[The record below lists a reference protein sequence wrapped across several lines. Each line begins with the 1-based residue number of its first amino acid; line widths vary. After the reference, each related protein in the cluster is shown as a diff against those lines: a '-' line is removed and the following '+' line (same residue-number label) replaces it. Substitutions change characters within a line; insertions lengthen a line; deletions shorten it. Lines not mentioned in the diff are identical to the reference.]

1 MLRSTVNKSA
11 NGKQKALFERTAIPK
26 AVAILSVP
34 TVISQLITVI
44 YNLADTYFVGEMNDP
59 YQLSAINV
67 CLPLMLMFTALANL
81 FGIGGSGA
89 LSRALGRGD
98 TDTARRISSF
108 AVYGGIAVSLAYS
121 AIVLAFSEPILYAM
135 GADGYT
141 FSYAYDYMIY
151 VIVIGGVFTAM
162 NPLLAHLV
170 RSEGRSL
177 ASGFGMSLGAVINI
191 ILDPIMI
198 TSLGLGIVGAA
209 VATLIGN
216 ACACLFFVACIISSR
231 KRTVISLVPMKIS
244 LKAAID
250 VLLTGLPNFFLSM
263 LSSVSNTATNNLIVA
278 YDTVALAGVGI
289 AKKINLTAFAVTQ
302 GISQGV
308 LPLIGYNYA
317 QGNKKR
323 MNGAILFA
331 GAVTGVISLVLM
343 TVALTASGS
352 VVSLFIKDAS
362 TVEYGSNFLRIICL
376 AMPTSAFIFL
386 SITYFQATGRKTFPL
401 ILSFL
406 RKGTLDIIF
415 MLTLN
420 SAFGMYGVL
429 WATPAAEVTASV
441 VTAVMLV
448 SVILSNCHLRRL
460 VPETN

>member
-1 MLRSTVNKSA
+1 MNKA
-11 NGKQKALFERTAIPK
+11 AEGGQKKLFELMAIPR

-98 TDTARRISSF
+98 TDTARRITAFSIWSG
-108 AVYGGIAVSLAYS
+108 VVVSLIYS
-121 AIVLAFSEPILYAM
+121 AVVFVFSEPVLYAM
-135 GADGYT
+135 GADELTY
-141 FSYAYDYMIY
+141 SYAYDYMLY
-151 VIVIGGVFTAM
+151 VIVIGGVFTVL

-170 RSEGRSL
+170 RSEGRSF
-177 ASGFGMSLGAVINI
+177 AAGIGMSLGAVINI

-198 TSLGLGIVGAA
+198 TTLGMGIVGAA
-209 VATLIGN
+209 LATLIGN
-216 ACACLFFVACIISSR
+216 ACACLFFVVYVACRHGS
-231 KRTVISLVPMKIS
+231 TLVSFKPMKIS
-244 LKAAID
+244 LSSALD
-250 VLLTGLPNFFLSM
+250 VVMTGLPNFFLSM
-263 LSSVSNTATNNLIVA
+263 LSSISNTATNNLIVG
-278 YDTVALAGVGI
+278 YDTIALAGVGI

-308 LPLIGYNYA
+308 LPLVGYNYA
-317 QGNKKR
+317 KGNKKR

-331 GAVTGVISLVLM
+331 GAVTGVISIGLM
-343 TVALTASGS
+343 ILALTASEPL
-352 VVSLFIKDAS
+352 VALFIKDAA
-362 TVEYGSNFLRIICL
+362 TVNYGSKFLRIICL

-406 RKGTLDIIF
+406 RKGTLDIVF
-415 MLTLN
+415 MLILN
-420 SAFGMYGVL
+420 QAVGLYGIL
-429 WATPAAEVTASV
+429 WATPAAEITASI
-441 VTAVMLV
+441 VTAVMLL
-448 SVILSNCHLRRL
+448 ITYLRRR
-460 VPETN
+460 

>member
-1 MLRSTVNKSA
+1 MQRSTVNKIS
-11 NGKQKALFERTAIPK
+11 NGKQKELFERTAIPK

-98 TDTARRISSF
+98 PDAARRISSF
-108 AVYGGIAVSLAYS
+108 AVFGGIAVSIIYS
-121 AIVLAFSEPILYAM
+121 AIVFIFSEPILYAM
-135 GADGYT
+135 GADEYT
-141 FSYAYDYMIY
+141 FSHAYDYMIY
-151 VIVIGGVFTAM
+151 VIVLGGVFTAM

-177 ASGFGMSLGAVINI
+177 ASGFGISLGAVINI

-216 ACACLFFVACIISSR
+216 LCACIYFIIYITVNG
-231 KRTVISLVPMKIS
+231 KRTVISLKPMKIGIRS
-244 LKAAID
+244 AVD
-250 VLLTGLPNFFLSM
+250 VLMTGLPNFFLSM
-263 LSSVSNTATNNLIVA
+263 LSSVSNTATNNLVVS
-278 YDTVALAGVGI
+278 YDTIALAGVGI

-331 GAVTGVISLVLM
+331 GAVTGIISLSLM
-343 TVALTASGS
+343 TVALTLSGQM
-352 VVSLFIKDAS
+352 VNLFINDTA
-362 TVEYGSNFLRIICL
+362 TVGYGSEFLRIICL

-386 SITYFQATGRKTFPL
+386 SITYFQAIGQKTFPL

-406 RKGTLDIIF
+406 RKGTLDIVF
-415 MLTLN
+415 MITLN
-420 SAFGMYGVL
+420 NAFGLHGIL
-429 WATPAAEVTASV
+429 WATPAAEITASAVTAFMLIAMLRAKKHSS
-441 VTAVMLV
+441 AV
-448 SVILSNCHLRRL
+448 R
-460 VPETN
+460 TGQ

>member
-1 MLRSTVNKSA
+1 MNKSSSD
-11 NGKQKALFERTAIPK
+11 KQKALFERTAIPR

-34 TVISQLITVI
+34 TVISQLITVV

-98 TDTARRISSF
+98 TDTAKRISSF
-108 AVYGGIAVSLAYS
+108 AVYGGIAVSIVYS
-121 AIVLAFSEPILYAM
+121 AVVLAFSEPILYAM
-135 GADGYT
+135 GADKYT
-141 FSYAYDYMIY
+141 ISYAYDYMIY
-151 VIVIGGVFTAM
+151 VIVLGGVFTVM

-170 RSEGRSL
+170 RSEGHSL

-198 TSLGLGIVGAA
+198 SMLGMGIIGAA
-209 VATLIGN
+209 AATLIGN
-216 ACACLFFVACIISSR
+216 ACACVFFVMYIIRSHD
-231 KRTVISLVPMKIS
+231 KTVISLAPMRIRPKV
-244 LKAAID
+244 AVD

-331 GAVTGVISLVLM
+331 GAVTGIISLGLM
-343 TVALTASGS
+343 IFALTSS
-352 VVSLFIKDAS
+352 EFIVSLFIKDTA
-362 TVEYGSNFLRIICL
+362 TVGYGSNFLRIICL

-415 MLTLN
+415 MITLN
-420 SAFGMYGVL
+420 NALGMYGVL

-441 VTAVMLV
+441 VTAVMLF
-448 SVILSNCHLRRL
+448 SVLLTDPSLHHPRQG
-460 VPETN
+460 

>member
-1 MLRSTVNKSA
+1 MNKPS
-11 NGKQKALFERTAIPK
+11 KDRQKALFERTAIPR

-34 TVISQLITVI
+34 TVISQLIMVI
-44 YNLADTYFVGEMNDP
+44 YNLADTYFVGKMNDP

-81 FGIGGSGA
+81 FGIGGSGS
-89 LSRALGRGD
+89 LSRALGKGD
-98 TDTARRISSF
+98 TDTAKRISSF
-108 AVYGGIAVSLAYS
+108 AIFGGIAVSLIYS
-121 AIVLAFSEPILYAM
+121 AAVFAFSEPILYAM
-135 GADGYT
+135 GADEYT

-151 VIVIGGVFTAM
+151 VIVLGGLFTTL
-162 NPLLAHLV
+162 NSLLAHLV

-198 TSLGLGIVGAA
+198 STLGMGIIGAA
-209 VATLIGN
+209 VATIIGN
-216 ACACLFFVACIISSR
+216 ACACLFFVIYIIRLHS
-231 KRTVISLVPMKIS
+231 KTVISFMPMKIS
-244 LKAAID
+244 VKNAVD
-250 VLLTGLPNFFLSM
+250 VLMTGLPNFFLSM
-263 LSSVSNTATNNLIVA
+263 LSSVSNTATNNLVVA

-323 MNGAILFA
+323 MNGAILFS
-331 GAVTGVISLVLM
+331 GAVTVAISLSLM
-343 TVALTASGS
+343 TIALTSS
-352 VVSLFIKDAS
+352 DSIVNLFINDVATIS
-362 TVEYGSNFLRIICL
+362 YGSEFLRIICL

-406 RKGTLDIIF
+406 RKGTLDILF

-420 SAFGMYGVL
+420 KSLGLYGVL
-429 WATPAAEVTASV
+429 WATPAAEITASA
-441 VTAVMLV
+441 VTAVMLITVLV
-448 SVILSNCHLRRL
+448 SEKRYSASRD
-460 VPETN
+460 T